1 MISFCVLLLGNR
13 RPEQRAQNAVN
24 QKSQQQYQAYSSNGA
39 GRQLLDNPRP
49 CRFQPVVEYQ
59 SHEGETYH
67 AAKADDPVDVPKQ
80 FPVVP
85 EPHPEKM
92 DSGKADDILHH
103 AGDSGSDKNGKK
115 LYKMICSNLNN
126 VGISSERFIQYLC
139 EDICDYEDF
148 SRFISTLTH
157 MLS

>member
-1 MISFCVLLLGNR
+1 MQEKGDEKALELQLSLYTYLPI
-13 RPEQRAQNAVN
+13 
-24 QKSQQQYQAYSSNGA
+24 KS
-39 GRQLLDNPRP
+39 
-49 CRFQPVVEYQ
+49 VEKYLHKKLITD
-59 SHEGETYH
+59 S
-67 AAKADDPVDVPKQ
+67 DPTFIKLIGDKYFTLRSLP
-80 FPVVP
+80 
-85 EPHPEKM
+85 
-92 DSGKADDILHH
+92 DIIEDYNLNYP
-103 AGDSGSDKNGKK
+103 SGSDKNGKK